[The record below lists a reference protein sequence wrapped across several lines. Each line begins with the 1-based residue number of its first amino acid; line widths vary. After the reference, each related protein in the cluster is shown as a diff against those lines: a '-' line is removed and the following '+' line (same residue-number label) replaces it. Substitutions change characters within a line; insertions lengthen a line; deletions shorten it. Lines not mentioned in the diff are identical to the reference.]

1 MRLVILLSAVGSA
14 MVLATAVSAFDGSIA
29 WSYPG
34 GPLED
39 VTDAAPY
46 CAGCH
51 SSVGANQLRDMQGPR
66 AQEMLAASHLA
77 AIKAGE
83 K

>member
-1 MRLVILLSAVGSA
+1 MRPVILVSAVGSA
-14 MVLATAVSAFDGSIA
+14 MTLAMALNAFDGSIA

-51 SSVGANQLRDMQGPR
+51 SSVDANQLRDMQ
-66 AQEMLAASHLA
+66 
-77 AIKAGE
+77 
-83 K
+83 